1 MSKKTDLKV
10 REATRRAGGATL
22 TKANRSAGLNKF
34 FAVLQK
40 VLNLQVNSFET
51 LKTSQVRAYVDHL
64 KKEGLKDR
72 SIQNQLA
79 HIRQALRAVNRDHFA
94 SSEPMS
100 NKAMG
105 VAGASRDGTHQALT
119 GVQYRAVLAATKA
132 DKPGAAVCMELQRE
146 LGLRA
151 REAIQSCESLRS
163 WEKALLASTP
173 CQVIHG
179 TKGGR
184 GRWTGP
190 VDLSRALAAVRN
202 AIGVAK
208 AQGGYLVV
216 SKNLQSAARAYGRSC
231 EKVGMKGEHAS
242 HALRCMF
249 AQDRYAMHLERLGSR
264 SEALAATSLDLGH
277 GDGRGTY
284 VAQVY
289 LKNSPQ

>member
-1 MSKKTDLKV
+1 MSKKTAKKV
-10 REATRRAGGATL
+10 REATRKAGGATL

-34 FAVLQK
+34 FTVMQT
-40 VLNLQVNSFET
+40 VLNIQVNSFET

-64 KKEGLKDR
+64 KKGGLSGR

-79 HIRQALRAVNRDHFA
+79 HLRQALRAANRDHFA

-105 VAGASRDGTHQALT
+105 VSGASRDGTHQALSE
-119 GVQYRAVLAATKA
+119 VQYRAVLAATKA
-132 DKPGAAVCMELQRE
+132 DKPGASACMELQRE

-163 WEKALLASTP
+163 WEKALLAGTP

-190 VDLSRALAAVRN
+190 VDVSRALAAVRN
-202 AIGVAK
+202 AIAVAK
-208 AQGGYLVV
+208 AQGGYLIVAK
-216 SKNLQSAARAYGRSC
+216 SLQSAARAYGRAC

-249 AQDRYAMHLERLGSR
+249 AQDRYAMHLDRLGTR

-289 LKNSPQ
+289 LKNPPQ

>member
-10 REATRRAGGATL
+10 REATRKAGGATL
-22 TKANRSAGLNKF
+22 TKVNRSAGLNKF
-34 FAVLQK
+34 FSVMQT
-40 VLNLQVNSFET
+40 VLNVQVNSFEK
-51 LKTSQVRAYVDHL
+51 LKASQVKTYVYYL
-64 KKEGLKDR
+64 KEEGLTDR

-79 HIRQALRAVNRDHFA
+79 HIRQALRSENRDHFA
-94 SSEPMS
+94 SSEFMS
-100 NKAMG
+100 NKALG
-105 VAGASRDGTHQALT
+105 VSRASRDGTHQALT
-119 GVQYRAVLAATKA
+119 EVQYKAVLAATKA

-151 REAIQSCESLRS
+151 REAIQSVASLRS
-163 WEKALLASTP
+163 WEKALLAVTP

-190 VDLSRALAAVRN
+190 VDVSRALVAVRN
-202 AIGVAK
+202 AIAIAK
-208 AQGGYLVV
+208 AQGGQLIV
-216 SKNLQSAARAYGRSC
+216 SKNLQSAARAYGRAC

-289 LKNSPQ
+289 LKNYPQ